1 MLVRP
6 ASSTVAHCMPA
17 QFPLL
22 NKYFRHA
29 SLLATRH
36 LAGLCE
42 RVQLERAAVSA
53 LLICSLHAAS
63 VYGQDPAAVSG
74 DWPNFYTNSQAE
86 LLLDQGRAALRED
99 DHDTA
104 VRLIADALQ
113 IIRINHGLRS
123 PLQIEPLQLL
133 IAAQLQGR
141 NWQAADDQIDYFRW
155 LNARNYRLD
164 FGAYLSGSEAL
175 SDLLLT
181 ASADPQN
188 PLAVRYLIS
197 AKNQN
202 WRTISAIEARR
213 GKQSPMLIPWLYRV
227 VQNHYQQ
234 SALIRRR
241 GLTSYDFHSDADAL
255 VNGFRLSRNTSLDM
269 SYNIGQELL
278 ERIAALAPAD
288 AEARALVAVH
298 QADWELIYGQHDAA
312 LARYQLARQ
321 WMREGGRSAAE
332 IEEFFNRP
340 VIIPEQQLQLT
351 WPADATSRAMTM
363 LAWSPLYPGVQ
374 SPLAAANAAPETG
387 QLLARLR
394 LIPPRQSIVTD
405 SAESLTAPWRL
416 EVDTANPDQ
425 EAFRELIRRQAML
438 LQFRPLQSETQQWY
452 SLTMQLSPHFI
463 ADESL
468 TEMLGLNT
476 DDVTTTEQ

>member
-1 MLVRP
+1 
-6 ASSTVAHCMPA
+6 MPA
-17 QFPLL
+17 HFPLL
-22 NKYFRHA
+22 KNY
-29 SLLATRH
+29 LLHVCLLPARH
-36 LAGLCE
+36 LSCLRD
-42 RVQLERAAVSA
+42 RVLHKRAAVSA
-53 LLICSLHAAS
+53 LLICCLHTAS
-63 VYGQDPAAVSG
+63 VHGQDPAAASG
-74 DWPNFYTNSQAE
+74 DWPNFYANRQAE

-104 VRLIADALQ
+104 VRVVADALQ

-133 IAAQLQGR
+133 IAAHLQGR
-141 NWQAADDQIDYFRW
+141 DWQAADKQIDYFRW
-155 LNARNYRLD
+155 LNTRNYSLD
-164 FGAYLSGSEAL
+164 FAAYLSGSEAL

-188 PLAVRYLIS
+188 PLAARYLVS

-213 GKQSPMLIPWLYRV
+213 GKQSPTLIPWLYRV

-255 VNGFRLSRNTSLDM
+255 VSGFRLSRNTSLDM

-278 ERIAALAPAD
+278 ERIATLAPANT
-288 AEARALVAVH
+288 EARALAAVH
-298 QADWELIYGQHDAA
+298 QADWELLYGQHQAA
-312 LARYQLARQ
+312 QAHYQLARQ
-321 WMREGGRSAAE
+321 WMQEGGRSAAE
-332 IEEFFNRP
+332 IEGFFNRP

-351 WPADATSRAMTM
+351 WPADAASRAMTV

-387 QLLARLR
+387 QFFARLR
-394 LIPPRQSIVTD
+394 LASPRQSIATD
-405 SAESLTAPWRL
+405 SSESLKAPWRL
-416 EVDTANPDQ
+416 EVENANPDQ
-425 EAFRELIRRQAML
+425 EAFRELIRRQAAL

-452 SLTMQLSPHFI
+452 SLTLQLSPHFI

-468 TEMLGLNT
+468 TEMLGLNA
-476 DDVTTTEQ
+476 DDVAISEE